1 MTKKLVSNAYELNVL
16 LEKKYGERLNTDSL
30 RALMGQIQGTLDSK
44 KITISY
50 NGEYLLLSTSA
61 DSREVLDEL
70 LPLLTEVMRN
80 EKPICSY
87 DLQSEG
93 LKENEAMP
101 TIEWDLTNPE
111 NRIKEIVN
119 DRAFSNKS
127 KILNLKLYNGKNISD
142 YLETEQEKEDR
153 IKNTR
158 IYGIDPGCLKDPE
171 KIKNLNEVDL
181 YLMIDSFGG
190 HIWRLRHEM
199 SHGRIEYFDLTEYQY
214 ALEFMVYQT
223 KKFGVELEEP
233 AIDKHITPTPSY
245 NAWYKFYSNHFRYTL
260 TDEEW
265 NAFQNAQKN
274 NEDVSQFMPEG
285 NWKDLI
291 EKPAQKTLK

>member
-1 MTKKLVSNAYELNVL
+1 MTKTLVSTAYELNDL

-30 RALMGQIQGTLDSK
+30 RAFMGQIQGTLDSK
-44 KITISY
+44 KISISY

-61 DSREVLDEL
+61 DSREILDEL
-70 LPLLTEVMRN
+70 LPLLTEVIGN
-80 EKPICSY
+80 VKPICSY

-119 DRAFSNKS
+119 GRAFSDKS
-127 KILNLKLYNGKNISD
+127 KILNLKLYNDKNISD
-142 YLETEQEKEDR
+142 YLETEQEKEER
-153 IKNTR
+153 IKNAR

-181 YLMIDSFGG
+181 YLMIDALGG
-190 HIWRLRHEM
+190 HIWRCRHEM
-199 SHGRIEYFDLTEYQY
+199 AHGRIEQFDLTEEQY

-223 KKFGVELEEP
+223 KKFGVELDEP

-265 NAFQNAQKN
+265 NAFQKAQQN
-274 NEDVSQFMPEG
+274 GEDTSKFMPEG

-291 EKPAQKTLK
+291 EKPVQKKLK